1 MQEYE
6 KGFSEFLTEYR
17 KDGFTHAEYEEI
29 FDALRKGDASMI
41 EEMNPDIFVS
51 GGIGR
56 MADDPVTQARY
67 LIVVSCTLATAIAM
81 EHGVES
87 EIALSLTDYYL
98 LLMQRI
104 NNVKELSQL
113 TKNILIHYCK
123 LIHRQQNI
131 PYTNAVKRVIEYV
144 YNNIY
149 SVIYV
154 NDIAEAL
161 RMNPSYL
168 SKMFKDE
175 TGTNLKEYIQLAK
188 MKEAKNLIRYSSMS
202 LTEIAVQLGYSD
214 LSHFTKVCKT
224 HTGYTPKQLKEQL
237 LKSL

>member
-1 MQEYE
+1 MSEYE

-17 KDGFTHAEYEEI
+17 KDGFTHEEYKEI
-29 FDALRKGDASMI
+29 FNALRAGDASCI
-41 EEMNPDIFVS
+41 EAMNPDIFVS

-56 MADDPVTQARY
+56 MANDPVTQARY
-67 LIVVSCTLATAIAM
+67 LIVVTCTLASTIAI
-81 EHGVES
+81 EHGVET

-104 NNVKELSQL
+104 DSVKELSQL

-123 LIHRQQNI
+123 IIHRQQNI
-131 PYTNAVKRVIEYV
+131 PYTYLVKQVIEYV

-149 SVIYV
+149 STIYV
-154 NDIAEAL
+154 NDIANTFNV
-161 RMNPSYL
+161 NPSYL
-168 SKMFKDE
+168 STVFKDE

-188 MKEAKNLIRYSSMS
+188 IKEAKNLIRYSSMS
-202 LTEIAVQLGYSD
+202 LTEIAVQLGFSD
-214 LSHFTKVCKT
+214 LSHFTKVCKV